1 MAKLDLEWLAVFDE
15 IYKTNSVSRAAER
28 LGLAQATASI
38 ALNKLRLHFGDKLFS
53 RTAKG
58 MMPTPRAEAL
68 YPELRDIIE
77 RLETAR
83 GFRAEFVPAQSNR
96 EFRISITDISEI
108 VLLPILL
115 NRLQKVAPGIRLEME
130 KIGDDSAARLASG
143 EIDLAVGFMPHLE
156 AGFHQQILFTQNF
169 VCLAAK
175 NHPRLNS
182 KAAKISRAAFLGEGH
197 IVVKTSGTGHWIVD
211 KVLEQHGMERKV
223 VLRLPSFLGVAHIVA
238 ETELLV
244 IVPRKLGEKLVS
256 QEEIK
261 LLAPPL
267 PLPSFSVKQHWH
279 ERFHADA
286 GNVWLRRT
294 IAELFATGRGRESD
308 ADQDPSEDQNN
319 FI

>member
-1 MAKLDLEWLAVFDE
+1 MAKLDLEWLAVFEE

-38 ALNKLRLHFGDKLFS
+38 ALNKLRVHFGDKLFS
-53 RTAKG
+53 RTSKG
-58 MMPTPRAEAL
+58 MMPTPRAAAL
-68 YPELRDIIE
+68 YPELRDITH
-77 RLETAR
+77 RLEVAR

-108 VLLPILL
+108 VLLSGLL
-115 NRLQKVAPGIRLEME
+115 NHLQKVAPGIRLEIE
-130 KIGDDSAARLASG
+130 KIGADSAGRLETG

-169 VCLAAK
+169 VCLAARD
-175 NHPRLNS
+175 HPRIGD
-182 KAAKISRAAFLGEGH
+182 KVSRAAFLREGH

-211 KVLEQHGMERKV
+211 KVFERNGMERKV

-256 QEEIK
+256 QENIK
-261 LLAPPL
+261 LLAPPV

-294 IAELFATGRGRESD
+294 IAELFSTYAGEG
-308 ADQDPSEDQNN
+308 
-319 FI
+319 

>member
-15 IYKTNSVSRAAER
+15 LYKTNSVSRAAER

-38 ALNKLRLHFGDKLFS
+38 ALNKLRLHFGDKLFT
-53 RTAKG
+53 RTSKG
-58 MMPTPRAEAL
+58 MMPTPRADAL

-77 RLETAR
+77 RLEAAR

-96 EFRISITDISEI
+96 EFHISITDISEI

-115 NRLQKVAPGIRLEME
+115 NRLQKVAPGIRLEIE
-130 KIGDDSAARLASG
+130 KTADDSAIRLASG
-143 EIDLAVGFMPHLE
+143 EVDLAVGFMPHLE

-169 VCLAAK
+169 VCLAARS
-175 NHPRLNS
+175 HPRIANKL
-182 KAAKISRAAFLGEGH
+182 SRAAFLNEGH
-197 IVVKTSGTGHWIVD
+197 IVVRTSGTGHWIVD
-211 KVLEQHGMERKV
+211 KVFEQQGMQRKV

-244 IVPRKLGEKLVS
+244 TVPRKLGEKLVS

-261 LLAPPL
+261 LLAPPV

-286 GNVWLRRT
+286 GNIWLRRT
-294 IAELFATGRGRESD
+294 IAELFATHHGRQPV
-308 ADQDPSEDQNN
+308 QDPA
-319 FI
+319 

>member
-15 IYKTNSVSRAAER
+15 VYKTNSVSRAAER

-38 ALNKLRLHFGDKLFS
+38 ALNKLRIHFGDKLFS
-53 RTAKG
+53 RTSKG

-68 YPELRDIIE
+68 YPELRDIME
-77 RLETAR
+77 RLESAR

-96 EFRISITDISEI
+96 QFRLSITDISEI
-108 VLLPILL
+108 VLLSTLL
-115 NRLQKVAPGIRLEME
+115 NRLQKVAPDIRIDIE
-130 KIGDDSAARLASG
+130 KITDDSASRLASG

-156 AGFHQQILFTQNF
+156 AGFHQQILFSQNF
-169 VCLAAK
+169 VCMVAR
-175 NHPRLNS
+175 NHPRI
-182 KAAKISRAAFLGEGH
+182 ADKISRAAFLKEGH

-211 KVLEQHGMERKV
+211 KVFEQHGMERKV
-223 VLRLPSFLGVAHIVA
+223 VLSLPSFLGVAHIVA

-244 IVPRKLGEKLVS
+244 IVPQKLGEKLIS
-256 QEEIK
+256 QEVIK

-294 IAELFATGRGRESD
+294 IAELFSTYAREG
-308 ADQDPSEDQNN
+308 
-319 FI
+319 

>member
-15 IYKTNSVSRAAER
+15 IYKTNSVSHAAER

-38 ALNKLRLHFGDKLFS
+38 ALNKLRIHFGDKLFS
-53 RTAKG
+53 RTSKG

-68 YPELRDIIE
+68 YPELRDIME

-96 EFRISITDISEI
+96 EFRLSITDISEI
-108 VLLPILL
+108 VLLSTLL
-115 NRLQKVAPGIRLEME
+115 NRLQKVAPDIRIEIE
-130 KIGDDSAARLASG
+130 KITDDSASRLASG

-169 VCLAAK
+169 VCMVAR
-175 NHPRLNS
+175 NHPRI
-182 KAAKISRAAFLGEGH
+182 ADKISRAAFLREGH
-197 IVVKTSGTGHWIVD
+197 IAVKTSGTGHWIVD
-211 KVLEQHGMERKV
+211 KVFEQHGMQRKV

-244 IVPRKLGEKLVS
+244 IVPQKLGEKLVS
-256 QEEIK
+256 QEDIK

-294 IAELFATGRGRESD
+294 IAELFSTYAQEG
-308 ADQDPSEDQNN
+308 
-319 FI
+319 

>member
-77 RLETAR
+77 RLEVAR

-108 VLLPILL
+108 VLLSILL
-115 NRLQKVAPGIRLEME
+115 NRLQKVAPGIRLEIE

-182 KAAKISRAAFLGEGH
+182 KANKISRAAFLGEGH

-211 KVLEQHGMERKV
+211 KVFEQHGMERKV

-294 IAELFATGRGRESD
+294 IAELFATGRGKESD
-308 ADQDPSEDQNN
+308 VNREDNQDQNN

>member
-38 ALNKLRLHFGDKLFS
+38 ALNKLRIHFGDKLFS
-53 RTAKG
+53 RTSKG

-68 YPELRDIIE
+68 YPELRDIME
-77 RLETAR
+77 RLESAR

-96 EFRISITDISEI
+96 EFRLSITDISEI
-108 VLLPILL
+108 VLLSTLL
-115 NRLQKVAPGIRLEME
+115 NRLQKVAPDIRIDIE
-130 KIGDDSAARLASG
+130 KINDDSASRLASG

-169 VCLAAK
+169 VCMAAR
-175 NHPRLNS
+175 NHPRIAD
-182 KAAKISRAAFLGEGH
+182 KVSRAAFLKEGH
-197 IVVKTSGTGHWIVD
+197 IVVRTSGTGHWIVD
-211 KVLEQHGMERKV
+211 KVFEQHGMERKV

-244 IVPRKLGEKLVS
+244 IVPQKLGEKLVS

-294 IAELFATGRGRESD
+294 IAELFSTYAREG
-308 ADQDPSEDQNN
+308 
-319 FI
+319 